1 MVPISGQDVSNQIF
15 IFLIDRSGSMD
26 GDKMEMAKD
35 ALKLFILSLPKG
47 AMFEVVSFGSNFE
60 ISSKDK
66 LGYVND
72 DQNVEKIFKE
82 IDSYNASFGGTN
94 ILQPMKYLIENYLVD
109 VDK

>member
-47 AMFEVVSFGSNFE
+47 AMFEVVSFGSHFE

-82 IDSYNASFGGTN
+82 IDSYGASFGGTN
-94 ILQPMKYLIENYLVD
+94 ILQPMKYLIESYLID

>member
-1 MVPISGQDVSNQIF
+1 MIPISGQDVSDQIF
-15 IFLIDRSGSMD
+15 IFLIDRSGSMN

-47 AMFEVVSFGSNFE
+47 AMFEVVSFGTCFE

-72 DQNVEKIFKE
+72 DQSVEKIFKE
-82 IDSYNASFGGTN
+82 IDSYDASFGGTN
-94 ILQPMKYLIENYLVD
+94 IL
-109 VDK
+109 